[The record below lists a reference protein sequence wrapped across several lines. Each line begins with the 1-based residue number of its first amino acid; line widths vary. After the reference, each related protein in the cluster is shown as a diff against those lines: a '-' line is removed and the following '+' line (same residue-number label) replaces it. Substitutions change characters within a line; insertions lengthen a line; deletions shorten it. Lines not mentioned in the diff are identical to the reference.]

1 MQGTN
6 ATGIPW
12 SRRQA
17 LLASAIAGLGLATG
31 SIGQEGAAAQ
41 DSTPAASAGTTAR
54 TVLSLDG
61 AMAALMAARAKADE
75 LGVPMVIVVVDDS
88 GILKA
93 FARMDG
99 TGVASIDL
107 ATAKAYTSAAFRAAT
122 TDLAERVS
130 QDPARLASFSN
141 APGVV
146 LLGGGIPLKV
156 GDAVVGGIGCG
167 GGSPEQDAECAQ
179 AGADALAGM

>member
-1 MQGTN
+1 MQSAT

-17 LLASAIAGLGLATG
+17 LRASAIAGLGLATG
-31 SIGQEGAAAQ
+31 ATGQERSAAQ
-41 DSTPAASAGTTAR
+41 DATPAASAGTVAR

-61 AMAALMAARAKADE
+61 ALAALMAARAKADE

-88 GILKA
+88 GIQKA

-107 ATAKAYTSAAFRAAT
+107 ATGKAYTAAAFRTAT
-122 TDLAERVS
+122 SDLAERVS
-130 QDPARLASFSN
+130 QDPARLASFTN

-146 LLGGGIPLKV
+146 LLGGGVPLKS

-167 GGSPEQDAECAQ
+167 GGSPEQDTECAQ